1 MFETRTRRQKGIM
14 LAVATAVISGFAV
27 FINGYGV
34 SAWVKEGVASPTTYT
49 TFKNLI
55 AALVLFSIGLIATKR
70 RSKEGLTRPTSR
82 RQWMGLVAVA
92 VVGGSA
98 AFALFFEGFARAS
111 GGQAA
116 FLHKTLIIWVAILA
130 VGLLH
135 EKIRPIHFAVIA
147 LLVVGQFFIFGGLSD
162 FVFGTGELMMLGAT
176 LLWSIEVVIAK
187 KLLGSM
193 SSITVGVAR
202 MAGGVVLLIVWGFAS
217 GGFAAMGQVGVTQIG
232 WVLITG
238 LVLAGY
244 VGTWYAALARAPAID
259 VTAVLVGGF
268 IVTATL
274 NSLVLG
280 KTVPSAAG
288 LGFVAMGAVLAIAAG
303 LHRTEP
309 EAVPAK

>member
-1 MFETRTRRQKGIM
+1 MFATMARRQKGIM

-34 SAWVKEGVASPTTYT
+34 RSWVGEGLASATTYT

-55 AALVLFSIGLIATKR
+55 AALALLSIGVVATR
-70 RSKEGLTRPTSR
+70 RHSKEGLTRPTSGK
-82 RQWMGLVAVA
+82 QWLGLIAVA
-92 VVGGSA
+92 VVGGSV

-111 GGQAA
+111 SGQAA

-130 VGLLH
+130 VGLLR
-135 EKIRPIHFAVIA
+135 ERIRPIHFAVIA
-147 LLVVGQFFIFGGLSD
+147 LLIVGQFLIFGGLSD
-162 FVFGTGELMMLGAT
+162 FTFGTGEMMMLGAT
-176 LLWSIEVVIAK
+176 LLWSIEVIVAK
-187 KLLGSM
+187 RLLGAM
-193 SSITVGVAR
+193 SSMTVAVAR
-202 MAGGVVLLIVWGFAS
+202 MAGGALLLIVWGIAS
-217 GGFAAMGQVGVTQIG
+217 GAFAAVGQLGATQIG
-232 WVLITG
+232 WVVVTG

-268 IVTATL
+268 IITASL

-280 KTVPSAAG
+280 KALPSTAG
-288 LGFVAMGAVLAIAAG
+288 LGLVAAGAVLAIVAG
-303 LHRTEP
+303 MRRSEP

>member
-1 MFETRTRRQKGIM
+1 MFAAMSRRQTGVM

-34 SAWVKEGVASPTTYT
+34 RAWVGEGLASATTYT

-55 AALVLFSIGLIATKR
+55 AAVVLLSIGLVATQR
-70 RSKEGLTRPTSR
+70 NSKEGLTRPASR

-111 GGQAA
+111 SGQAA
-116 FLHKTLIIWVAILA
+116 FVHKTLIIWVAILA
-130 VGLLH
+130 VGLLR
-135 EKIRPIHFAVIA
+135 EKIRPIHFVVIA
-147 LLVVGQFFIFGGLSD
+147 LLVAGQFLIFGGLSD
-162 FVFGTGELMMLGAT
+162 FTFAAGEMMMLAAT
-176 LLWSIEVVIAK
+176 LLWSIEVIIAK

-193 SSITVGVAR
+193 SSLTVGVAR
-202 MAGGVVLLIVWGFAS
+202 MAGGALVLLAWGFAS
-217 GGFAAMGQVGVTQIG
+217 GGFAAMGQIGATQIG
-232 WVLITG
+232 WILITG

-268 IVTATL
+268 IITASL
-274 NSLVLG
+274 NSFVLG
-280 KTVPSAAG
+280 KPLPSAAG
-288 LGFVAMGAVLAIAAG
+288 LGLVIAGAVLAIGVG
-303 LHRTEP
+303 LRREEP
-309 EAVPAK
+309 EAVPAR

>member
-1 MFETRTRRQKGIM
+1 MFETTTRRQKGIM

-55 AALVLFSIGLIATKR
+55 AALVLLSIGLIATKR
-70 RSKEGLTRPTSR
+70 RSKEGLTRPTST
-82 RQWMGLVAVA
+82 RQWVGLVAVA

-111 GGQAA
+111 SGQAA

-130 VGLLH
+130 VGLLR

-147 LLVVGQFFIFGGLSD
+147 LLVVGQFFVFGGLSD
-162 FVFGTGELMMLGAT
+162 FGFGTGELMMLGAT
-176 LLWSIEVVIAK
+176 LLWSIEVIIAK
-187 KLLGSM
+187 KLLGSL

-202 MAGGVVLLIVWGFAS
+202 MAGGAVLLIVWGFAS
-217 GGFAAMGQVGVTQIG
+217 GGFAAMGQLGVTQIG

-268 IVTATL
+268 IVTASL

-280 KTVPSAAG
+280 RAMPSAAG
-288 LGFVAMGAVLAIAAG
+288 LGFVAMGAVLAIVAG

-309 EAVPAK
+309 EVVPAK